1 MTGGLR
7 DSDGSSDESVSR
19 QEPERTS
26 FRSGS
31 GQPRGTGFTKSPPPE
46 VARWAWLWRSET
58 SPSHDGPLEAPPA
71 PQPPIAS
78 EDLSRP
84 SFRTG
89 AGQWSGTGVAVV
101 VAGILV
107 VGALGVFG
115 LSRIGSGDSDSV
127 VTSTVPDTAPPVV
140 PSGVASPEF
149 WIEGVEMLQP
159 PCDGGWITIV
169 MSAAENQ
176 IIRGLYNFPGG
187 GYLRTDITC
196 ASLNPRVPSGRYAG
210 DPLYLVFFGPFYDR
224 FEAQQQCLALGIRN
238 KSSCFVAPLTNDPA
252 DRSRRYGP
260 LDQ

>member
-1 MTGGLR
+1 
-7 DSDGSSDESVSR
+7 
-19 QEPERTS
+19 
-26 FRSGS
+26 
-31 GQPRGTGFTKSPPPE
+31 
-46 VARWAWLWRSET
+46 
-58 SPSHDGPLEAPPA
+58 
-71 PQPPIAS
+71 
-78 EDLSRP
+78 
-84 SFRTG
+84 
-89 AGQWSGTGVAVV
+89 VV

-127 VTSTVPDTAPPVV
+127 VTSAESASFSWWTGLRDSDREQICETALTDGPEVASDRVLGDSVDVPRDWIMLRIIQGCLELDGGSAGVTTPPDDQTTAETTLPPETVPDTEPPVV
-140 PSGVASPEF
+140 PPGVASPEF

-224 FEAQQQCLALGIRN
+224 FEAQQQCLALGIRK